1 MQMYKCNSCG
11 AELEFEAGSN
21 ISVCSYCG
29 SKNALNDNVFIG
41 WNPKLTE
48 SSANDISEI
57 EFALYADGV
66 FKIPNRGI
74 AVTGNIDS
82 GSIKVNDTVK
92 ILHDDGSYT
101 SCTVAEIEQ
110 FRKKLMSAKKNES
123 VGIILTGIERNRID
137 KGDIIIKG
145 KLNIKKLNERIISY
159 YVPINDR
166 AEAVSYYMK
175 VTGLGL
181 KAAKEKVDRL
191 FAR

>member
-82 GSIKVNDTVK
+82 GSIKINDTVK

-110 FRKKLMSAKKNES
+110 FRKKLTSAKKNES

-145 KLNIKKLNERIISY
+145 ELDIKKLNERIISY
-159 YVPINDR
+159 YVPINDK